1 MPTIPSNAATGMP
14 SGCPLATA
22 RGRDAYT
29 VPAPVLEAWRQ
40 APVRE
45 VTTESG
51 QKGWLV
57 TGMAEVRTVLSDPRF
72 SRAEARR
79 IGAVVV
85 PSAVL
90 AKPGINDLDGPEH
103 ARMRRLVAGAF
114 SARRIRA
121 LRPRIQQITDEL
133 IAPLVA
139 AGPPADL
146 VAGLCRP
153 LPLTVIFE
161 ILGVPQEDREL
172 FSGWADRVMA
182 TTAYPP
188 GESLKALEAVIA
200 YMGDL
205 VEAKRRTP
213 DDSLLQELI
222 TARDEEDRL
231 SEEELVHLG
240 SGLLMAGNES
250 TATELGKGF
259 AALLDNPDQLAAL
272 RADPSLVPAA
282 VEEVLRY
289 APLSARE
296 NGGQVRATTCDV
308 ELGGVVIPAQ
318 SVVFASLPGANFDPA
333 AFPEPERFD
342 VAREGAEGHLTF
354 GYGAHRCLGAQ
365 LARMELEVAFG
376 SVLAAFPGLRLA
388 VPADELVNAQGRL
401 ISGMEALPVTW

>member
-1 MPTIPSNAATGMP
+1 MPAG
-14 SGCPLATA
+14 
-22 RGRDAYT
+22 
-29 VPAPVLEAWRQ
+29 VLKAWRQ
-40 APVRE
+40 VPVRE

-90 AKPGINDLDGPEH
+90 AKPGINDLDGPGH

-139 AGPPADL
+139 ADPPADL

-161 ILGVPQEDREL
+161 ILGVPQEDRAR

-188 GESLKALEAVIA
+188 GESLKALEAVIS
-200 YMGDL
+200 YMSDL
-205 VEAKRRTP
+205 VATKRRAP

-240 SGLLMAGNES
+240 CGLLMAGNES
-250 TATELGKGF
+250 TATELGKGL
-259 AALLDNPDQLAAL
+259 AALLDNHDQLEAL
-272 RADPSLVPAA
+272 RADPTLVPAA

-296 NGGQVRATTCDV
+296 NAGQVRATTCDV
-308 ELGGVVIPAQ
+308 ELGGVVIPGQ
-318 SVVFASLPGANFDPA
+318 SVVFASLPGANFDPH
-333 AFPEPERFD
+333 AFVGPERFD
-342 VAREGAEGHLTF
+342 ITRENADGHVTF

-365 LARMELEVAFG
+365 LARMELEVAFK

-388 VPADELVNAQGRL
+388 VPAEGLANAQGRL
-401 ISGMEALPVTW
+401 ISGMQALPVTW

>member
-1 MPTIPSNAATGMP
+1 MA
-14 SGCPLATA
+14 
-22 RGRDAYT
+22 GRDAYT
-29 VPAPVLEAWRQ
+29 VPAPVLAAWRQ

-57 TGMAEVRTVLSDPRF
+57 TGMDEVRTVLSDARF

-121 LRPRIQQITDEL
+121 LRPRIEQIADD
-133 IAPLVA
+133 LVARLAA
-139 AGPPADL
+139 AGPTADL

-161 ILGVPQEDREL
+161 ILGVPQQDRGL

-188 GESLKALEAVIA
+188 GESLKALEAVVS
-200 YMGDL
+200 YMTDL
-205 VEAKRRTP
+205 VAAKRRAP

-231 SEEELVHLG
+231 SETELVHLG
-240 SGLLMAGNES
+240 CGLLMAGNES
-250 TATELGKGF
+250 TATELGKGL
-259 AALLDNPDQLAAL
+259 AALLDHPDQLAAL
-272 RADPSLVPAA
+272 RADPSLVPGA

-296 NGGQVRATTCDV
+296 NAGQVRATTCDV

-318 SVVFASLPGANFDPA
+318 SVVFASLPGANFDPE

-342 VAREGAEGHLTF
+342 VTRAGAAGHLTF
-354 GYGAHRCLGAQ
+354 GHGAHRCLGAQ
-365 LARMELEVAFG
+365 LARMELEVALRA
-376 SVLAAFPGLRLA
+376 VLAAFPGLRLA
-388 VPADELVNAQGRL
+388 VPAGELANAEGRL
-401 ISGMEALPVTW
+401 ISGMRELPVTW

>member
-1 MPTIPSNAATGMP
+1 M
-14 SGCPLATA
+14 
-22 RGRDAYT
+22 
-29 VPAPVLEAWRQ
+29 
-40 APVRE
+40 
-45 VTTESG
+45 
-51 QKGWLV
+51 
-57 TGMAEVRTVLSDPRF
+57 LSDPRF

-103 ARMRRLVAGAF
+103 ARMRRLVAAAF

-121 LRPRIQQITDEL
+121 LRPRIQQIVDEL

-139 AGPPADL
+139 AGPSADL

-153 LPLTVIFE
+153 LPLIVIFE
-161 ILGVPQEDREL
+161 ILGVPQEDRER

-188 GESLKALEAVIA
+188 GESLKALESVIS
-200 YMGDL
+200 YMTDL
-205 VEAKRRTP
+205 VAAKRRAP

-240 SGLLMAGNES
+240 CGLLMAGNES
-250 TATELGKGF
+250 TATELGKGL

-272 RADPSLVPAA
+272 RADPTLVPAA

-318 SVVFASLPGANFDPA
+318 SVVFASLPGANFDPE

-342 VAREGAEGHLTF
+342 IAREGADSHVTF

-365 LARMELEVAFG
+365 LARMELEVAFQ

-388 VPADELVNAQGRL
+388 IPAEELANAQGRL
-401 ISGMEALPVTW
+401 ISGMQALPVTW

>member
-1 MPTIPSNAATGMP
+1 MPTIPPNSSTGMP
-14 SGCPLATA
+14 SGCPRAA
-22 RGRDAYT
+22 AAGRDTYS
-29 VPAPVLEAWRQ
+29 VPTRVLKAWRQ

-57 TGMAEVRTVLSDPRF
+57 TGMSEVRTVLSDPRF

-103 ARMRRLVAGAF
+103 ARLRRLVAGAF

-121 LRPRIQQITDEL
+121 LRPRIQEIADEL
-133 IAPLVA
+133 IAPLA
-139 AGPPADL
+139 DAGPPADL

-161 ILGVPQEDREL
+161 ILGVPQEDRAR
-172 FSGWADRVMA
+172 FSNWADRVMA

-188 GESLKALEAVIA
+188 GESLKALESVVS
-200 YMGDL
+200 YMTDL
-205 VEAKRRTP
+205 VAAKRCTP

-240 SGLLMAGNES
+240 CGLLMAGNES
-250 TATELGKGF
+250 TATELGKGL
-259 AALLDNPDQLAAL
+259 AALLDNPAQLAAL
-272 RADPSLVPAA
+272 RADPALVPAA

-296 NGGQVRATTCDV
+296 NAGQVRATTCDV
-308 ELGGVVIPAQ
+308 ELGGVLIPAQ
-318 SVVFASLPGANFDPA
+318 SVVFASLPGANFDPG
-333 AFPEPERFD
+333 AFPDPERFD
-342 VAREGAEGHLTF
+342 ITRPDTGGHVTF

-365 LARMELEVAFG
+365 LARMELEVAFSG
-376 SVLAAFPGLRLA
+376 VLAAFPDMRLA
-388 VPADELVNAQGRL
+388 VPAEELANARGRL
-401 ISGMEALPVTW
+401 ISGMQALPVTW